1 MGTGTPSAL
10 MVVRTMTAP
19 EPKAKILVADD
30 HEHVREALAMMLRGD
45 GYEVSLCSSPQE
57 ALAVAGRQS
66 FDIAL
71 LDMNYQRDSTSGIEG
86 LGLIEQLRKSDGTL
100 PIVALTAW
108 GNVELAVKAMTVGA
122 NDFIE
127 KPWRNQALLEK
138 VSLLTARAHEAR
150 SSQKIS
156 EFEQQDARTLQ
167 TRIVPARHLI
177 AGEIEVYGES
187 LPAGVVGGD
196 YFGVWQPTSDSL
208 HLCIADV
215 SGKGTPGALIAAML
229 YASVSTLSG
238 SGGTPELILREVEH
252 LLQDQ
257 LSDSHYVTIV
267 YAALDLASRA
277 LAYVNAGHCPP
288 YLLRAGGEVETLN
301 ATRSVLGLGLRDG
314 FEMHKVR
321 LKPGDRLALYTD
333 GITEAANGSAG
344 EFGNE
349 LLIETLLKTQAL
361 DVREQHLAV
370 LHQAREHANGSL
382 TDDATLVLV
391 AMGQSTGVVG
401 EPGGHH

>member
-1 MGTGTPSAL
+1 
-10 MVVRTMTAP
+10 MTP
-19 EPKAKILVADD
+19 EPKATVLVADD

-45 GYEVSLCSSPQE
+45 GYQVWLCSSPQE
-57 ALAVAGRQS
+57 AVSVAERQS

-71 LDMNYQRDSTSGIEG
+71 LDMNYQRDSTSGLEG
-86 LGLIEQLRKSDGTL
+86 LGLIERLRKFDSTL

-108 GNVELAVKAMTVGA
+108 GNVELAVKAMTTGA

-138 VSLLTARAHEAR
+138 VSLLTVRARATR

-156 EFEQQDARTLQ
+156 EFERQDAKKLQ
-167 TRIVPARHLI
+167 TRIVPARHVT
-177 AGEIEVYGES
+177 AGDIEVYGES
-187 LPAGVVGGD
+187 VPAGVVGGD
-196 YFGVWQPTSDSL
+196 YFGVWQPTNDSL

-238 SGGTPELILREVEH
+238 SGGSPDMILREVEH
-252 LLQDQ
+252 LLREQ
-257 LSDSHYVTIV
+257 LSDSHYVTIM
-267 YAALDLASRA
+267 YAALDINSRT

-288 YLLRAGGEVETLN
+288 YLLRADGQVETLS
-301 ATRSVLGLGLRDG
+301 ATRSVLGLGLQDG
-314 FEMHKVR
+314 FEVHRMR

-333 GITEAANGSAG
+333 GITEAADGSAG

-349 LLIETLLKTQAL
+349 RLVDTLLKTQSL
-361 DVREQHLAV
+361 GLKEQHLAV
-370 LHQAREHANGSL
+370 VDKARNHANGSF
-382 TDDATLVLV
+382 TDDATLVLASV
-391 AMGQSTGVVG
+391 GNAAARSTSQAA
-401 EPGGHH
+401 